1 MRKVAAILLVLI
13 FFFNLVGYQFVFSI
27 LQTKAD
33 QKLEALIDNNEY
45 NDAEL
50 IELRVQLDMPYQYR
64 FTDFERHYG
73 QVTIDGKEYTYV
85 KRKVEGDVLILK
97 CIPNTS
103 KTALKNIA
111 ADITKANSN
120 NTQGESPV
128 KSSVKV
134 FSFECDEAVAQIP
147 ASPDQAV
154 SSYYIQ
160 YADKLNNTS
169 LSIPHQPPRC

>member
-1 MRKVAAILLVLI
+1 MRKLAAILLVFI
-13 FFFNLVGYQFVFSI
+13 FFFNLLGYQFVFSI

-103 KTALKNIA
+103 KTALKSIA

-120 NTQGESPV
+120 NTPGESPV
-128 KSSVKV
+128 KSPVKV
-134 FSFECDEAVAQIP
+134 FSFECEEAFSQVPP
-147 ASPDQAV
+147 AADPSV
-154 SSYYIQ
+154 SSCYIQ
-160 YADKLNNTS
+160 YTDILNTTS

>member
-1 MRKVAAILLVLI
+1 M
-13 FFFNLVGYQFVFSI
+13 GYQFFFSM
-27 LQTKAD
+27 LQTRAD
-33 QKLEALIDNNEY
+33 HKLESLIDNNEY

-64 FTDFERHYG
+64 YTDFERHYG

-111 ADITKANSN
+111 ADFTKANTN
-120 NTQGESPV
+120 NTQSDLPM

-134 FSFECDEAVAQIP
+134 FSFECEEAFAFNTAAAYEAACPDYNHYTAILNDIP
-147 ASPDQAV
+147 ARV
-154 SSYYIQ
+154 
-160 YADKLNNTS
+160 
-169 LSIPHQPPRC
+169 PHQPPRC